1 MAEIAGGQPLAD
13 LRRLAEIAE
22 HLRAPDQ
29 HLAVVGQAQLDVRQR
44 PADRADAPCFGRVQA
59 DHRSAFGQ
67 AVALE
72 HRQAEPLGAFE
83 QLRRHPPAT
92 DGDEAQ
98 RSRQRQALLGGADQR
113 QQQLRQQDQALRPAF
128 AQRGEKARQVEAGTA
143 GEADLG
149 QRAQLDPGTGQ
160 QRRIEPGD
168 VFQQGGQRQHAQVLP
183 DITRQADL
191 PQALGHRQ
199 LRLGIRADALG
210 LAGGAGGVG
219 DLAGA
224 GRHRRDCLRLEQQQ
238 AGFSGLKSQR
248 SASAPGV
255 PIRQSMPA

>member
-1 MAEIAGGQPLAD
+1 MW
-13 LRRLAEIAE
+13 
-22 HLRAPDQ
+22 
-29 HLAVVGQAQLDVRQR
+29 QR

-59 DHRSAFGQ
+59 DHRGAFGQ

-72 HRQAEPLGAFE
+72 YRQAEALGAV
-83 QLRRHPPAT
+83 QHLRRHAT
-92 DGDEAQ
+92 TTHRDEAQ
-98 RSRQRQALLGGADQR
+98 RSRQRYALFGGADQR
-113 QQQLRQQDQALRPAF
+113 QQQLRQQDQAVRLVLV
-128 AQRGEKARQVEAGTA
+128 QRREQARQLETCGAA
-143 GEADLG
+143 EADLG
-149 QRAQLDPGTGQ
+149 QRAQLDPRTCQ

-199 LRLGIRADALG
+199 LRLGIQADALG

-238 AGFSGLKSQR
+238 AGFSGLEVAALGER
-248 SASAPGV
+248 AGV